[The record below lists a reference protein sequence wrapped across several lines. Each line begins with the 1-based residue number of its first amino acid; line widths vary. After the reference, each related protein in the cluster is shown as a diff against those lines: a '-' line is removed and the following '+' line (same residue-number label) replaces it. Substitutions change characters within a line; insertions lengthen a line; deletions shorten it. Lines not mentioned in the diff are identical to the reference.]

1 MKQVTIKELQENL
14 ELLLA
19 EVHETNQPL
28 LVVMGESSWRILPE
42 KRHKLQNLIHRPD
55 VIRGDPEELVTISWD
70 VSLDID

>member
-1 MKQVTIKELQENL
+1 MKRVTINELQENL
-14 ELLLA
+14 ELLLT

-28 LVVMGESSWRILPE
+28 LVVLGEYSWRIMPE
-42 KRHKLQNLIHRPD
+42 KRHKLHNLVHRPD